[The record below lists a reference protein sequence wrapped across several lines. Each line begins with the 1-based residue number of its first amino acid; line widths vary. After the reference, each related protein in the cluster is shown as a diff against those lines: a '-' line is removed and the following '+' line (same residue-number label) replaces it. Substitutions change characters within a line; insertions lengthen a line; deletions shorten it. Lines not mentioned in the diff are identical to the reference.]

1 MLSCKDA
8 SRLISMGQERHL
20 SLVERVGLRLHLW
33 MCSSCRRFEKQ
44 LGYLRQVLR
53 RGWAEG
59 DLPMDRQLS
68 AEARQRILQS
78 LEKHQID

>member
-1 MLSCKDA
+1 MLSCRDA
-8 SRLISMGQERHL
+8 SRLISVGQDRHL
-20 SLVERVGLRLHLW
+20 SLAERVGLRLHLW
-33 MCSSCRRFEKQ
+33 MCDSCRRFEKQ

-59 DLPMDRQLS
+59 DLPMDRRLS
-68 AEARQRILQS
+68 DEARQRILQS